1 MSSIGIERTSTSAS
15 RRRREYGEPWLLVK
29 LRPPSMLLAREG
41 LPAIG
46 PLRAARCASCRRFPA
61 GAAPPCHHR
70 SSPSRRA
77 TPTPP
82 AANARSP
89 PPAAAPVTTHRSCS
103 SAPTRSR
110 SNALAEIC
118 TIRHPREAG
127 SRASPSQLLA
137 TASLPPCAGRCP
149 AAAQSRSASPPP
161 PAARHA
167 SGSSSWPLVTAPA
180 VLSSSRRRLA
190 RRSGSPLDLSRGK
203 GKGNAHRLGSLLDP
217 SRGKG
222 REKEEK
228 KWKGGG
234 GRGRLR
240 DGVL

>member
-1 MSSIGIERTSTSAS
+1 MGRNVTRSRVLMSSIGIERTSTSAS
-15 RRRREYGEPWLLVK
+15 HRRREYGEPWLLVK
-29 LRPPSMLLAREG
+29 LRPPSMLLA
-41 LPAIG
+41 
-46 PLRAARCASCRRFPA
+46 PLAAPPA
-61 GAAPPCHHR
+61 GASQPAPRHPAASRHPATIAPPHR
-70 SSPSRRA
+70 V
-77 TPTPP
+77 TPP
-82 AANARSP
+82 RRRPLPLRRSP

-110 SNALAEIC
+110 SNAPAEIR

-127 SRASPSQLLA
+127 SHASPSQLLA

-161 PAARHA
+161 PAAGRA

-190 RRSGSPLDLSRGK
+190 RRSGSQLDLSRGK

-217 SRGKG
+217 SR
-222 REKEEK
+222 
-228 KWKGGG
+228 
-234 GRGRLR
+234 
-240 DGVL
+240 